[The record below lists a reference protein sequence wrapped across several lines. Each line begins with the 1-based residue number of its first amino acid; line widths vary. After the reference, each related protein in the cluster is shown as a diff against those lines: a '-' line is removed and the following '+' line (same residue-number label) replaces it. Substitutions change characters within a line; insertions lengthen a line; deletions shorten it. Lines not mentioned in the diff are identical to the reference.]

1 MAAQSAAIL
10 TILTIALPSGGL
22 LSPFGVRLRDPA
34 RRKKSR
40 LPRRN
45 PYSDPIARD
54 LRPDSSPRLSDP
66 GPRPA
71 AGTGKVYASPHLP
84 SARGHYF
91 RAGVRRA
98 SAAAAGAPIGSGA
111 EGSDPRLDQPVQ
123 PSSPTR
129 HGAPRC
135 A

>member
-54 LRPDSSPRLSDP
+54 LRPDSAPSFAEPCPRP
-66 GPRPA
+66 GP
-71 AGTGKVYASPHLP
+71 GTGRVYASPHRH
-84 SARGHYF
+84 AGRGHYF

-111 EGSDPRLDQPVQ
+111 EGSDPRLDQPVP
-123 PSSPTR
+123 PSS
-129 HGAPRC
+129 
-135 A
+135 